1 MFRRRGTFDVVLP
14 ALMLL
19 AFSSAAFSADLGK
32 RGKKE
37 YMGAC
42 GEADAGLIY
51 VMTNGS
57 NAESCDPDQAVGNV
71 RVYCAC
77 DSDGEGGYAW
87 TTLQLASGGGGGSDV
102 DLSDYALL
110 AGDADG
116 QTIQGRSGSDEA
128 RVDIG
133 EGQPYEARMIGGG
146 ATPAFAFVDNAYF
159 SAQSPDTNSSIQV
172 ADGSVQIS
180 SDAAVGLSVL
190 PTGAYFGASATSF
203 YAGSPDSTNTIDVS
217 NAAVRILYS
226 QTPPTDADDPCT
238 AGDTIDTATFHYFCA
253 ATNTWVRVAMATW

>member
-1 MFRRRGTFDVVLP
+1 MRKIKIGAASL
-14 ALMLL
+14 AILL
-19 AFSSAAFSADLGK
+19 ASVLTLSSQAQGQVVERGRTLADLIASHPCDTGLTN
-32 RGKKE
+32 RI
-37 YMGAC
+37 ARVTDC
-42 GEADAGLIY
+42 DAADDLG
-51 VMTNGS
+51 
-57 NAESCDPDQAVGNV
+57 
-71 RVYCAC
+71 
-77 DSDGEGGYAW
+77 DGEGAFQCWAYCDGSAPW
-87 TTLQLASGGGGGSDV
+87 AAVSIGGGSGGTGDV
-102 DLSDYALL
+102 LL

-172 ADGSVQIS
+172 TDGSVQIS

-238 AGDTIDTATFHYFCA
+238 AGDTIDTATFHYYCA
-253 ATNTWVRVAMATW
+253 ATDTWVRAAMATW